1 MQQEAEKY
9 GIRQVLSNNLF
20 LLKQIGKVSPWRIPA
35 IMIDAVAD
43 WSKGLIFRV
52 FVVGYVLNQIQASA
66 SIQKIFPVVGLLS
79 LLSFACHLVNILLEN
94 CYFPRSDLKIQSRFL
109 KLTFGKAREADL
121 ECYENTEYFESHIRA
136 LNALKNR
143 PRMVLDSLE
152 MLFGALFGFFA
163 LSGVALALDGSMLLF
178 VGLQIIA
185 NFVFARKENEERRAY
200 EVELAEAN
208 RQADYV
214 RRVHYMPEYAK
225 ELRTTNISDV
235 LFKRF
240 ITATQNG
247 IRVIEKHGFK
257 CAVYRLFVDAV
268 CTRMGYYLVILFV
281 AFRILALKNMMI
293 GDGLMVVMA
302 MFSVTEALLDQ
313 ENSFF
318 QLHEHAMYIGD
329 LRAFWDYE
337 PQIRE
342 EEAGAVPTM
351 PIEEL
356 RAEHLSFSYF
366 GSGRKVIDDISF
378 TIKGG
383 QTAAIVG
390 HNGAGKSTLVKLLMR
405 LYEPTSGHIYL
416 NDREIDG
423 YRLSAYR
430 NCFFTVFQ
438 DFKVFSLTVGENI
451 LMRRTADSDAALLT
465 ESLRESGMLDTVSSF
480 SQGFDTEMSR
490 EFDDKGV
497 SLSGGQN
504 QKIALSRLYAK
515 NAPIAILDEPSSALD
530 PIAEYELFE
539 NMKRIC
545 EGRTVIFISHRLS
558 SAISAD
564 VIFMMEHGRII
575 ERGSHESLMR
585 QNGKYAEM
593 FRKQAEKYE

>member
-337 PQIRE
+337 PKIRE

-356 RAEHLSFSYF
+356 RVEHLSFSYF

-383 QTAAIVG
+383 QTIAIVG

-416 NDREIDG
+416 NGREIGG
-423 YRLSAYR
+423 YQLSAYR
-430 NCFFTVFQ
+430 NCFSTVFQ

-480 SQGFDTEMSR
+480 SQGFDTQMSR